1 MSDAAQKYQ
10 PPGDRR
16 LLRTENLVLF
26 VLAMAGI
33 TAFALR
39 YPNLQPASGTAIEVG
54 RAEAARIAI
63 SHLQD
68 LGYQVAELD
77 VENVSFRTDHAWNA
91 FLQSE
96 AADPEALRKFKP
108 DRWWAVL
115 LAQTAREVPAQ
126 IRVGPDGTVFW
137 VSHPV
142 PRTQAGDRL
151 TPAQAQALA
160 STFFRDVVKMPLTGW
175 TLQNSRV
182 DQLGGRSD
190 HTLSWQR
197 PIEGSPGSLQTL
209 GLVISGS
216 KVSSWSRSAELS
228 DDFRSRYGPK
238 ETLHTFMDFGLL
250 LLVTLIWLS
259 AMVVFALRFRSSE
272 VGVKN
277 GFLAVFALMLVFIW
291 FGFNTAPYTAH
302 SAIVN
307 PESPFQLA
315 FVYVGLGIQAFFTSL
330 GLFFVWNAGES
341 LAREAWPSKLAS
353 FDKLFAQRFLSRD
366 IGAGVLRGGAM
377 AAITLGTWYLLLPLF
392 SDGQW
397 TIVGQEELLHLSAV
411 FPPGFALASGLLT
424 ALLGSAYAHLF
435 SLALLRLRTKRVW
448 LAVAITAILFGTFF
462 SETTVILDR
471 RIGAVLSIVTGLI
484 SYWFFLR
491 HDLWTVFC
499 GLFFASVV
507 LFGTLY
513 VTHPAFRVAGM
524 ISLAFVLVALIYGG
538 YSVVRG
544 EAVEDDAVS
553 PNYVRHISERERLK
567 LELDIAR
574 RAQLRMLPARV
585 PDPAGLEVAAFSEP
599 AREVGGDYY
608 DFLQLPG
615 DRLGVVVGDVSG
627 KGMSAA
633 LYMTMLKG
641 YLQSRSESDPSPI
654 SVLAHVNRM
663 FGLSSD
669 RSMFATMVFCVF
681 DLGNRRMTF
690 ARAGH
695 CPVLVYRAADSLVY
709 VLQPQG
715 IGIGLERSDLF
726 ERLTKEESLDLQAGD
741 VVLLYSDGIPEARDA
756 QDNEFGRQRLI
767 DIMKEPSSSAEDI
780 LTRIRAA
787 HRSFVGGQEPHDDLT
802 CVVVRVTG
810 TDSDTEPKEL
820 A

>member
-1 MSDAAQKYQ
+1 MSETPQTYQ
-10 PPGDRR
+10 SPVDRR
-16 LLRTENLVLF
+16 LFRGENLILF
-26 VLAMAGI
+26 LLALVGV

-39 YPNLQPASGTAIEVG
+39 YPELQPAAGTAIEVG
-54 RAEAARIAI
+54 RSEAARIAL
-63 SHLQD
+63 SHLQA

-77 VENVSFRTDHAWNA
+77 VENVSFRADHAWNA

-96 AADPEALRKFKP
+96 AQNPDALRRFKP

-115 LAQTAREVPAQ
+115 LAQSTRGVPAQ
-126 IRVGPDGTVFW
+126 IRVGPEGTVFW

-142 PRTQAGDRL
+142 PRTEAGDRL
-151 TPAQAQALA
+151 TPIQAQALA
-160 STFFRDVVKMPLTGW
+160 STFFGDVVDMPLTDW
-175 TLQNSRV
+175 TLHNSRV

-190 HTLSWQR
+190 HTLTWRR
-197 PIEGSPGSLQTL
+197 PIEGSPGSFQTL

-228 DDFRSRYGPK
+228 DDFRARFGPK

-250 LLVTLIWLS
+250 LLVTLVWVS

-302 SAIVN
+302 GAIVN
-307 PESPFQLA
+307 SENPFQLA
-315 FVYVGLGIQAFFTSL
+315 VVYASMAIQVFFTSL

-341 LAREAWPSKLAS
+341 VAREAWPGKLAS
-353 FDKLFAQRFLSRD
+353 FDKLFAQRYLSRD

-377 AAITLGTWYLLLPLF
+377 AAITLGTWYLLLPIF
-392 SDGQW
+392 AQGQW
-397 TIVGQEELLHLSAV
+397 TIMGQEELLHLSAV

-424 ALLGSAYAHLF
+424 ALLASAYAHLF
-435 SLALLRLRTKRVW
+435 SLALLRLRTRRVW
-448 LAVAITAILFGTFF
+448 LAVGITAILFGIFF

-471 RIGAVLSIVTGLI
+471 RIGAVLSILTGLI

-499 GLFFASVV
+499 GLFFTSVI

-524 ISLAFVLVALIYGG
+524 ISLAVVLVALTYGA
-538 YSVVRG
+538 YAVIRG
-544 EAVEDDAVS
+544 EAVQDGLVS
-553 PNYVRHISERERLK
+553 PSYVRHISERERLK

-585 PDPAGLEVAAFSEP
+585 PEPAGLEVAAFSEP
-599 AREVGGDYY
+599 AREVGGDFY

-641 YLQSRSESDPSPI
+641 YLQSRSESDASPI

-681 DLGNRRMTF
+681 DLANRRMTF

-695 CPVLVYRAADSLVY
+695 CPVLVYRAADSSVY

-726 ERLTKEESLDLQAGD
+726 ERLTKEETLDLQTGD

-767 DIMKEPSSSAEDI
+767 DIIKDPSTSAEDI

-787 HRSFVGGQEPHDDLT
+787 HRSFVGSHEPHDDLT

-810 TDSDTEPKEL
+810 ADSHQASTE
-820 A
+820 